1 MPLSDYLE
9 ELRGTD
15 TQITAAG
22 LGQLSGLTGE
32 NEREFQEGWG
42 TIPMARRVEVIERL
56 SELGEESAEMD
67 FHAVFCHALSDE
79 EPAVREHAVNGL
91 WETDDRRTIPYLV
104 DKLENDGVD
113 EVRAAAASVLG
124 HFASL
129 ADEGKLVPRDVDR
142 VWTALLAS
150 LEDDDEPLL
159 VRRRALEAI
168 APFRSDEIRSW
179 IEWGF
184 DHQESMLRQ
193 SALYAMGRSG
203 DTAWLE
209 IIIGELESDD
219 PGMRFEAANA
229 AREMGEDEPLPQLTE
244 LVEDIDSQVSLAAL
258 GAIARIGG
266 AQATR
271 ILKGYAAGDDPT
283 ISEAAQEALEILNAE
298 DAGFSMMEMPTENGE
313 EASDQ
318 DDGDDF

>member
-9 ELRGTD
+9 ELRNTD
-15 TQITAAG
+15 AQITSAG

-32 NEREFQEGWG
+32 EEREFKDGWG
-42 TIPMARRVEVIERL
+42 TIPIARRVEVVERL
-56 SELGEESAEMD
+56 VELGEESAEMD
-67 FHAVFCHALSDE
+67 FHSVFCHALNDE
-79 EPAVREHAVNGL
+79 EPSVRERSINGL
-91 WETDDRRTIPYLV
+91 WETDDRRTIPLLV
-104 DKLENDGVD
+104 EKLENDAVD

-124 HFASL
+124 HFAAL
-129 ADEGKLVPRDVDR
+129 ADEGKLVDRDIDR
-142 VWTALLAS
+142 VWKALLAS
-150 LEDDDEPLL
+150 LEDDDEPLM

-168 APFRSDEIRSW
+168 APFRSAQIRSW

-184 DHQESMLRQ
+184 DHQEALLRQ

-209 IIIGELESDD
+209 IIIGELDSDD

-229 AREMGEDEPLPQLTE
+229 AREMGEEEPLPHLAE

-266 AQATR
+266 ARATR
-271 ILKGYAAGDDPT
+271 ILKGFAAGDDPT
-283 ISEAAQEALEILNAE
+283 ISEAAQEAIDILNAD
-298 DAGFSMMEMPTENGE
+298 DAGFSMMQMPTETGDE
-313 EASDQ
+313 DLEQ
-318 DDGDDF
+318 DGDHDF